1 MTGAPPQEREPVTT
15 SGTIAVTNLHGQIDG
30 LAVRLSRADT
40 GETSAAPLAVAQGA
54 ALIDLLNLRG
64 HILGRVA
71 DYERAAELAEQLVHV
86 APEDGTALL
95 ARARTRATLHR
106 FAEAVADLGAAGRN
120 GAEEAT
126 VDAERA
132 VVLQALGCYAD
143 AMALIRKA
151 AERQSDFTTLG
162 ALAVL
167 QAERGEVSEAERLFG
182 EARRHYQGTSPFP
195 LAQLDFRRGVMW
207 HREGDLDAARSCYEA
222 ARRRVPDYAP
232 ALGHLAEVELLR
244 DDPQAAVAL
253 LRPLTWAS
261 DDPEYAGHLAA
272 ALHACDR
279 FQEANQWRERAAA
292 RYGEL
297 VLRHPEAY
305 ADHAADFWLTVG
317 ADAERGLQ
325 LALQNLAFR
334 QTARA
339 HALFQRAVLA
349 QNRVAQNRVAQA
361 AP

>member
-1 MTGAPPQEREPVTT
+1 MTGVSLQEHEPVTT
-15 SGTIAVTNLHGQIDG
+15 NGIIAVTNLHGQIDG
-30 LAVRLSRADT
+30 LAVRLSRA
-40 GETSAAPLAVAQGA
+40 GIGKSPEAQLAVAQGA

-71 DYERAAELAEQLVHV
+71 DYEQAADLAEGLVRA

-106 FAEAVADLGAAGRN
+106 FAEAVTDLGAAGRS
-120 GAEEAT
+120 GADEAT
-126 VDAERA
+126 LDAERA

-143 AMALIRKA
+143 ATALIRKV

-167 QAERGEVSEAERLFG
+167 QAECGEVTEAEQLFG
-182 EARRHYQGTSPFP
+182 EARRQYKGTSPFP

-207 HREGDLDAARSCYEA
+207 HREGDLDAASLCYEA

-244 DDPQAAVAL
+244 GDPSAAVAL
-253 LRPLTWAS
+253 LRPLTQTS

-272 ALHACDR
+272 ALLAGGRVH
-279 FQEANQWRERAAA
+279 EAKQWRERAVA

-349 QNRVAQNRVAQA
+349 QSRVAQA

>member
-1 MTGAPPQEREPVTT
+1 MTGASPQEREPVTT
-15 SGTIAVTNLHGQIDG
+15 NGTIAVTNLHGQIDG
-30 LAVRLSRADT
+30 LAVRLSRAGT
-40 GETSAAPLAVAQGA
+40 GETSWAPFAVAQGA

-71 DYERAAELAEQLVHV
+71 DYEQAAELAEQLVHV

-106 FAEAVADLGAAGRN
+106 FAEAVADLGAAARS
-120 GAEEAT
+120 GADET
-126 VDAERA
+126 TLDAERA
-132 VVLQALGCYAD
+132 VVLQALGCYTD
-143 AMALIRKA
+143 ATAVIHKA

-162 ALAVL
+162 SLAVL
-167 QAERGEVSEAERLFG
+167 QAERGQVTEAEQLFSEARH
-182 EARRHYQGTSPFP
+182 HYQGTSPFP
-195 LAQLDFRRGVMW
+195 LAQLDFRCGVMW
-207 HREGDLDAARSCYEA
+207 HREGDLDAARSFYEA

-244 DDPQAAVAL
+244 GEPHDAVAL
-253 LRPLTWAS
+253 LRPLTRTS

-279 FQEANQWRERAAA
+279 VQEANQWRERAAA
-292 RYGEL
+292 RYDEL
-297 VLRHPEAY
+297 VLCHPEAY

-325 LALQNLAFR
+325 LALQNLAIR
-334 QTARA
+334 QTSRA

-349 QNRVAQNRVAQA
+349 QNRVAQA
-361 AP
+361 AS

>member
-1 MTGAPPQEREPVTT
+1 MTGASPQKWEPVTT
-15 SGTIAVTNLHGQIDG
+15 NGTIAVTNLHGQIDG
-30 LAVRLSRADT
+30 LAVRFSRADT
-40 GETSAAPLAVAQGA
+40 GETPWAPLAVAQGA

-71 DYERAAELAEQLVHV
+71 DYERAAELAERLVHI

-106 FAEAVADLGAAGRN
+106 FAEAVADLGAAGRT
-120 GAEEAT
+120 GADEAT
-126 VDAERA
+126 LVAERA

-143 AMALIRKA
+143 AMALIGKV
-151 AERQSDFTTLG
+151 AERQSNFTTLG

-167 QAERGEVSEAERLFG
+167 QAERGEVTEAERLFD
-182 EARRHYQGTSPFP
+182 EARRHYRGTSPFP

-207 HREGDLDAARSCYEA
+207 HREGDLGAAGSCYEA
-222 ARRRVPDYAP
+222 ARHRVPDYAP

-244 DDPQAAVAL
+244 GDPRTAIGL
-253 LRPLTWAS
+253 LRPLTWIS

-272 ALHACDR
+272 ALHAGGR
-279 FQEANQWRERAAA
+279 VHEAKQWRERAVAG
-292 RYGEL
+292 YDEL

-349 QNRVAQNRVAQA
+349 QNRVSQA

>member
-1 MTGAPPQEREPVTT
+1 MTGASRQECEPVTT
-15 SGTIAVTNLHGQIDG
+15 SGTIAITNLHGQIDG

-40 GETSAAPLAVAQGA
+40 GVTPAAPLTVAQGA
-54 ALIDLLNLRG
+54 SLIDLLNLRG

-71 DYERAAELAEQLVHV
+71 DYERAAELAERLVHI

-106 FAEAVADLGAAGRN
+106 FAEAVADLGAAGRS
-120 GAEEAT
+120 GADETAL
-126 VDAERA
+126 DAERA

-143 AMALIRKA
+143 AMVLIHTA

-167 QAERGEVSEAERLFG
+167 QAERGEVTEAERLFG

-207 HREGDLDAARSCYEA
+207 HREDELDTARTCYEA

-232 ALGHLAEVELLR
+232 AVGHLAEVELLR
-244 DDPQAAVAL
+244 GAPQAAVAL

-261 DDPEYAGHLAA
+261 DDPEYASQLAA

-292 RYGEL
+292 GYDEL

-349 QNRVAQNRVAQA
+349 QNRIAQT

>member
-1 MTGAPPQEREPVTT
+1 MTGASPQECEPLTT
-15 SGTIAVTNLHGQIDG
+15 NGTIAVTNLHGQIDG
-30 LAVRLSRADT
+30 LAVRLSRAGA
-40 GETSAAPLAVAQGA
+40 GEEPGASSAVAQGA

-64 HILGRVA
+64 HILARVA
-71 DYERAAELAEQLVHV
+71 DYERAAELAEELVRV

-106 FAEAVADLGAAGRN
+106 FAEAVADLGEAGRR
-120 GAEEAT
+120 GVDEAT
-126 VDAERA
+126 LDAERA

-143 AMALIRKA
+143 AMALIRESA
-151 AERQSDFTTLG
+151 DRQSDFTTLG

-167 QAERGEVSEAERLFG
+167 QAERREVTEADRLFG
-182 EARRHYQGTSPFP
+182 EARRHYRGTSPFP

-207 HREGDLDAARSCYEA
+207 HREGDLGAARSCYEA

-232 ALGHLAEVELLR
+232 AQGHLAEIELLR
-244 DDPQAAVAL
+244 GDPQAAVAL

-261 DDPEYAGHLAA
+261 DDPEYSGHLAA
-272 ALHACDR
+272 ALDACDR
-279 FQEANQWRERAAA
+279 FHEANQWRERAAA
-292 RYGEL
+292 GYEEL

-317 ADAERGLQ
+317 ADVERGLE

-349 QNRVAQNRVAQA
+349 QNRMSQA